1 MSDHGTKVDPN
12 SSPRSP
18 AEGARAAEQAGEA
31 WEAGAEILPIRSALI
46 DYARPLWG
54 TYLTTGR
61 RAQRGYRLSKFCMS
75 FMDPENRAA
84 FKTDRDRYMRDFGLS
99 EYERRLVREQNWN
112 GMLRYGV
119 NSFMI
124 FKLSNALGVGQNRT
138 GAAMRG
144 QSYEEFM
151 ATRNVKEAS

>member
-1 MSDHGTKVDPN
+1 MSAD
-12 SSPRSP
+12 SSILHPISTGPDASSRDW
-18 AEGARAAEQAGEA
+18 EQGV
-31 WEAGAEILPIRSALI
+31 EILPIKSRQI
-46 DYARPLWG
+46 DYSQPLWG

-75 FMDPENRAA
+75 LMDRARREA
-84 FKTDRDRYMRDFGLS
+84 FQADPRRVMTEFGLD
-99 EYERRLVREQNWN
+99 EYEQSLVNARNWN

-119 NSFMI
+119 NAFMI
-124 FKLSNALGVGQNRT
+124 LKLSNVVGVGQNRT

-144 QSYEEFM
+144 QTYEEFM